1 VEKDESPKAK
11 ALPRLLIV
19 AEGPCQICSFF
30 IYNFFRC
37 NFGPNCFES
46 PYLFLFFCSDTLY
59 VLVFFFNKE
68 TFDKI
73 CESFSLG
80 SLLNQSQA
88 YQGNPCDIY
97 PDLSSLFGS
106 DASRT
111 S

>member
-1 VEKDESPKAK
+1 MEKDESPKAK

-59 VLVFFFNKE
+59 VLVFFPVLTILVLLIYELTLLLKILVNVRTLFLAFEFNINK
-68 TFDKI
+68 F
-73 CESFSLG
+73 
-80 SLLNQSQA
+80 
-88 YQGNPCDIY
+88 
-97 PDLSSLFGS
+97 
-106 DASRT
+106 R
-111 S
+111 